1 MFFLTLLPTGYSE
14 LVNLNM
20 VVFRFKNKDKDKGTT
35 NWNWAGQKNFS
46 LKIDKVIQNKS
57 LKFYKDNIFKFQTW
71 IFEIELRLHTPQHF
85 STSLYKI
92 KVLFSL
98 SLKLNPKITLDHH

>member
-1 MFFLTLLPTGYSE
+1 MQVSVHIGLPTGTE
-14 LVNLNM
+14 QG
-20 VVFRFKNKDKDKGTT
+20 KKI
-35 NWNWAGQKNFS
+35 S

-71 IFEIELRLHTPQHF
+71 ILEIELGLHTPQPF
-85 STSLYKI
+85 TTSLYKI

-98 SLKLNPKITLDHH
+98 SLKLNPKITLDHHYTTSQPPTTTKVLGLVWG